1 MHFQGE
7 FGEDVGSYGSL
18 ADLIRQ
24 IGDDQ
29 RLHRNE
35 RR

>member
-24 IGDDQ
+24 IDDDE